1 MGIWGSGKSEHLDPR
16 EAFPIEELPL
26 EVRGEPSRDVLSA
39 CLSALEWGDK
49 RLRVGRQKDPK
60 EDLIRRMI
68 PILDAFDN
76 ILKYS
81 NTLDVENDE
90 VLANWFK
97 AITAVHRHLQLALE
111 REGLSAIESVGQ
123 RIDLSQHDV
132 VEVRQDLTVEDNTI
146 VEEVEKGYTYGGRVL
161 RDSRVVVARRPSDS

>member
-1 MGIWGSGKSEHLDPR
+1 MAFWGSGKSDDLDRR
-16 EAFPIEELPL
+16 EAFPVEEVPL

-39 CLSALEWGDK
+39 CLSALERGDK
-49 RLRVGRQKDPK
+49 NLKVRRAKDSK
-60 EDLIRRMI
+60 EDMMRRMI

-81 NTLDVENDE
+81 ATLNLEEDE

-97 AITAVHRHLQLALE
+97 AITAVHRHLQMALE

-123 RIDLSQHDV
+123 KLDLSHHDV
-132 VEVRQDLTVEDNTI
+132 VEVRDDPTTENNTI
-146 VEEVEKGYTYGGRVL
+146 LEEIEKGYRYGDRIL
-161 RDSRVVVARRPSDS
+161 RDSRVVVSRQPRD